1 MIVLTRTRRIDWPR
15 VVNNLQRAGM
25 SLQQIADEIEV
36 SKSLV
41 AGWVDED
48 STGEPA
54 FWTGAV
60 LIEVWCKRT
69 GLKWPDLPTRHV
81 APSVS
86 QVLRATA

>member
-1 MIVLTRTRRIDWPR
+1 MIVITRSIRIDWPR
-15 VVNNLQRAGM
+15 VVANLQRGGL
-25 SLQQIADEIEV
+25 SLQQIADELEV

-60 LIEVWCKRT
+60 LIELWCKRT
-69 GLKWPDLPTRHV
+69 GLKWPDLPTRKV
-81 APSVS
+81 MPSVS
-86 QVLRATA
+86 QVLRATS